1 MIYGIISIKFKK
13 KAKFMITL
21 FYKSDFETT
30 FSVTTDCDATEKKL
44 RLMYG
49 EALSES
55 PTVVKHEIC
64 ISKES
69 GIYRFS
75 ALDSSFLTS
84 TPIQSLNKYLFDN
97 ASYSDRVFALHGAAV
112 EKNGECHIFLAST
125 GSGKTTL
132 TSYLTSCGFGY
143 LTDDCIL
150 LDRDNFTVHPCPAP
164 IQLRD
169 GGAEV
174 LKRYGAFPDNTELLE
189 EPPTLRRFAYTPK
202 NCVSDPIPLKNI
214 FFIKRSD
221 NENKIINMPTTERM
235 TALMQAP
242 ITPYPITGVYLRF
255 ISRLAKVNCQRLIYS
270 DMDFVKELIENG

>member
-1 MIYGIISIKFKK
+1 MYGIISIKSTK
-13 KAKFMITL
+13 KAKIMITL
-21 FYKSDFETT
+21 FYKSEFETT
-30 FSVTTDCDATEKKL
+30 FSVTTDCNVTAKKL

-49 EALSES
+49 EALSET
-55 PTVVKHEIC
+55 PTAVKHEIC
-64 ISKES
+64 ITKEN
-69 GIYRFS
+69 GAYIFS
-75 ALDSSFLTS
+75 VSDISFMTD
-84 TPIQSLNKYLFDN
+84 TPVQSLNKYLFDN

-112 EKNGECHIFLAST
+112 ERNGECYIFLAST

-169 GGAEV
+169 GGAEA

-189 EPPTLRRFAYTPK
+189 EPPTLRRLVFTPK
-202 NCVSDPIPLKNI
+202 SCADKSIPLKSI
-214 FFIKRSD
+214 YFIKRSD
-221 NENKIINMPTTERM
+221 DENKIIDMPTTERI
-235 TALMQAP
+235 TELMRAP
-242 ITPYPITGVYLRF
+242 ITPYAVTGEHLRF
-255 ISRLAKVNCQRLIYS
+255 IVKLAKVNCQRLVYS